1 MSRIIA
7 AVKLKVQCADGC
19 THEGVTLAVED
30 NRRIYLHADGNEI
43 DGVECIE
50 KCVAVLPPMA
60 LAAVLSQCKE
70 CEQ

>member
-1 MSRIIA
+1 MNRIIA
-7 AVKLKVQCADGC
+7 AVKLKVRCVDGC

-30 NRRIYLHADGNEI
+30 NRRVYLAADGTQLEGVHCI
-43 DGVECIE
+43 DEC
-50 KCVAVLPPMA
+50 VSVLPPRV